1 MKMRKGK
8 DDKMQKAPYQ
18 VIEMVQKLN
27 DGQPSRRYKV
37 RAVLKWFGAK
47 RRGDAILAEILA
59 ILANHGLT
67 TVPPFDQPD
76 LDDYV

>member
-27 DGQPSRRYKV
+27 DGQPCLGGQLPCRL
-37 RAVLKWFGAK
+37 RAIEFA
-47 RRGDAILAEILA
+47 
-59 ILANHGLT
+59 
-67 TVPPFDQPD
+67 
-76 LDDYV
+76 Y